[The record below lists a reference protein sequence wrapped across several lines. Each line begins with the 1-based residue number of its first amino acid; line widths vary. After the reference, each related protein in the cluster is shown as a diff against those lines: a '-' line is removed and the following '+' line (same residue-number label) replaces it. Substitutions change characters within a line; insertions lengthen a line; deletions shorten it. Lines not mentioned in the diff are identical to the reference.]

1 MSKFDFIVRK
11 WYVASCLALGL
22 LSGMALTACG
32 DDDPAP
38 TPEVPDT
45 PDTPDEPEGSTTST
59 VTSYVIQYFYSNE
72 TMSCAGD
79 SVSYF
84 AFVDELVKAKQDSV
98 TQVSGSLKI
107 DHQASTRQINFYD
120 TVPGNTSKESAKALI
135 LDLANSGE
143 KPRGFVY
150 SGIAR
155 IFSVNLEISQDGT
168 VTSSGNSSGHASY
181 PIYIPRLIGH
191 HWATADAGVE
201 IAKISFGK
209 SKSCTINDD
218 ATATFSFVQSG
229 YDVVLSL
236 GNEEKC
242 AFLLNE
248 AGTEMRLVRL
258 DGEAV
263 ENGPVY
269 TRVEE

>member
-1 MSKFDFIVRK
+1 MKKFYFI
-11 WYVASCLALGL
+11 ACLLLGL
-22 LSGMALTACG
+22 TVNFSLTSCG
-32 DDDPAP
+32 DDDPVTP
-38 TPEVPDT
+38 DQPETPENPEN
-45 PDTPDEPEGSTTST
+45 PENPEKPEGPTTTT

-98 TQVSGSLKI
+98 AQVSGSLMI
-107 DHQASTRQINFYD
+107 DHQVSTRQINFYD
-120 TVPGNTSKESAKALI
+120 TVSGNTSKESARAFI

-143 KPRGFVY
+143 KPCGFVY

-155 IFSVNLEISQDGT
+155 TFSVNLEISQDGT
-168 VTSSGNSSGHASY
+168 VTSIGNSSGHTPY

-218 ATATFSFVQSG
+218 ATVTFSFVQSG

-236 GNEEKC
+236 DNEEKC

-248 AGTEMRLVRL
+248 TGTEMRLVRL

>member
-1 MSKFDFIVRK
+1 M
-11 WYVASCLALGL
+11 
-22 LSGMALTACG
+22 
-32 DDDPAP
+32 
-38 TPEVPDT
+38 
-45 PDTPDEPEGSTTST
+45 
-59 VTSYVIQYFYSNE
+59 
-72 TMSCAGD
+72 
-79 SVSYF
+79 
-84 AFVDELVKAKQDSV
+84 

-120 TVPGNTSKESAKALI
+120 TVPGNTSKESAKAFI

-155 IFSVNLEISQDGT
+155 IFSVNLKISQDGT
-168 VTSSGNSSGHASY
+168 VTSSGNSSSHASY

>member
-45 PDTPDEPEGSTTST
+45 PDTPDEPEGPTTST

-98 TQVSGSLKI
+98 AQVSGSLKI
-107 DHQASTRQINFYD
+107 DHQVSTRQINFYD
-120 TVPGNTSKESAKALI
+120 TVPGNTSKESARAFI

-143 KPRGFVY
+143 KPCGFVY

-155 IFSVNLEISQDGT
+155 TFSVNLEISQDGT
-168 VTSSGNSSGHASY
+168 VTSIGNSSGHTPY

-191 HWATADAGVE
+191 HWATADAEAE

-218 ATATFSFVQSG
+218 ATVTFSFVQSG